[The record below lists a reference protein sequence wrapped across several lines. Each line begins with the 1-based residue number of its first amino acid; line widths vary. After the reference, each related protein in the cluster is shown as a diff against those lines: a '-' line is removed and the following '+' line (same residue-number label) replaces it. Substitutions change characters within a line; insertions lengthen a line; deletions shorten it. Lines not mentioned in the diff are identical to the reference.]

1 MSGRLF
7 HLWRGA
13 RLRVSLL
20 SAAWLMLFSQV
31 AAADLSIVGTRF
43 IYPAGLASLSI
54 RVGNL
59 GSSPLLLQAW
69 LDKGDA
75 SADPSELAV
84 PFVLSP
90 PLSRLNPQQNSVL
103 SLRHSGE
110 PLPADRESVFWLNFL
125 EVPSLRPLSSNQLS
139 LSYRL
144 RMKLLYRPKGLPGR
158 ADDAARQLR
167 WSLQG
172 AMQAEGAATLSVSNP
187 TPYYVSLARVDV
199 GDQRQ
204 PMTVQGIT
212 VEPFGSARLPLS
224 TVPLLSGGATEVRYQ
239 VVLDSGET
247 LSGSV
252 QVQL

>member
-1 MSGRLF
+1 MSS
-7 HLWRGA
+7 
-13 RLRVSLL
+13 SLACVVRCVCL
-20 SAAWLMLFSQV
+20 LAAVLLFSQGV
-31 AAADLSIVGTRF
+31 RADLSIVGTRF
-43 IYPAGLASLSI
+43 IYPQGLAALSI

-59 GSSPLLLQAW
+59 GTAPLLLQTW

-75 SADPSELAV
+75 SVDPSRLAV

-90 PLSRLNPQQNSVL
+90 PLSRLDPQQSSVL
-103 SLRHSGE
+103 SLRYSGE
-110 PLPADRESVFWLNFL
+110 PLPVDRESVFWLNFL

-158 ADDAARQLR
+158 ADEAARQLR
-167 WSLQG
+167 WSLQK
-172 AMQAEGAATLSVSNP
+172 AEQAALSVSNP

-199 GDQRQ
+199 GDPRQ

-224 TVPLLSGGATEVRYQ
+224 AAPVLSGGAAEIRYQ

-252 QVQL
+252 QIHL

>member
-1 MSGRLF
+1 MSS
-7 HLWRGA
+7 
-13 RLRVSLL
+13 SLACVVRCVCL
-20 SAAWLMLFSQV
+20 LAAVLLFSQGV
-31 AAADLSIVGTRF
+31 RADLSIVGTRF
-43 IYPAGLASLSI
+43 IYPQGLAALSI

-59 GSSPLLLQAW
+59 GTAPLLLQTW

-75 SADPSELAV
+75 SVDPSRLAV

-90 PLSRLNPQQNSVL
+90 PLSRLDPQQSSVL
-103 SLRHSGE
+103 SLRYSGE
-110 PLPADRESVFWLNFL
+110 PLPVDRESVFWLNFL

-158 ADDAARQLR
+158 ADEAARQLR
-167 WSLQG
+167 WSLQK
-172 AMQAEGAATLSVSNP
+172 AEQAALSVSNP

-199 GDQRQ
+199 GDPRQ
-204 PMTVQGIT
+204 SMTVQGIT

-224 TVPLLSGGATEVRYQ
+224 AAPVLSGGAAEIRYQ

-252 QVQL
+252 QIHL

>member
-1 MSGRLF
+1 MSS
-7 HLWRGA
+7 
-13 RLRVSLL
+13 SLACVVRCVCL
-20 SAAWLMLFSQV
+20 LAAVLLFSEGV
-31 AAADLSIVGTRF
+31 RADLSIVGTRF
-43 IYPAGLASLSI
+43 IYPQGLAALSI

-59 GSSPLLLQAW
+59 GTAPLLLQTW

-75 SADPSELAV
+75 SVDPSRLAV

-90 PLSRLNPQQNSVL
+90 PLSRLDPQQSSVL
-103 SLRHSGE
+103 SLRYSGE
-110 PLPADRESVFWLNFL
+110 PLPVDRESVFWLNFL

-158 ADDAARQLR
+158 ADEAARQLR
-167 WSLQG
+167 WSLQK
-172 AMQAEGAATLSVSNP
+172 AEQAALSVSNP

-199 GDQRQ
+199 GDPRQ
-204 PMTVQGIT
+204 PVTVQGIT

-224 TVPLLSGGATEVRYQ
+224 AAPVLSSGAAEIRYQ

-252 QVQL
+252 QIHL

>member
-1 MSGRLF
+1 MSS
-7 HLWRGA
+7 
-13 RLRVSLL
+13 SLACVVRCVCL
-20 SAAWLMLFSQV
+20 LAAVLLFSQGV
-31 AAADLSIVGTRF
+31 RADLSIVGTRF
-43 IYPAGLASLSI
+43 IYPQGLAALSI

-59 GSSPLLLQAW
+59 GTAPLLLQTW

-75 SADPSELAV
+75 SVDPSRLAV

-90 PLSRLNPQQNSVL
+90 PLSRLDPQQSSVL
-103 SLRHSGE
+103 SLRYSGE
-110 PLPADRESVFWLNFL
+110 PLPVDRESVFWLNFL

-158 ADDAARQLR
+158 ADEAARQLR
-167 WSLQG
+167 WSLQK
-172 AMQAEGAATLSVSNP
+172 AEQAAGAAALSVSNP

-199 GDQRQ
+199 GDPRQ

-224 TVPLLSGGATEVRYQ
+224 AASVLSGGAAEIRYQ

-252 QVQL
+252 QIHL

>member
-1 MSGRLF
+1 M
-7 HLWRGA
+7 RGCLA
-13 RLRVSLL
+13 RVLRGVCLL
-20 SAAWLMLFSQV
+20 GAALLLFSQG
-31 AAADLSIVGTRF
+31 AWADLSIVGTRF
-43 IYPAGLASLSI
+43 IYPQGLAALSI

-59 GSSPLLLQAW
+59 GTAPLLLQTW

-75 SADPSELAV
+75 SVDPSRLAV

-90 PLSRLNPQQNSVL
+90 PLSRLDPQQSAVL

-167 WSLQG
+167 WSLHG
-172 AMQAEGAATLSVSNP
+172 ATQAGGAATLSVSNP

-199 GDQRQ
+199 GDPRQ
-204 PMTVQGIT
+204 PMTVQSIT

-224 TVPLLSGGATEVRYQ
+224 AAPPLGGGAAEIRYQ